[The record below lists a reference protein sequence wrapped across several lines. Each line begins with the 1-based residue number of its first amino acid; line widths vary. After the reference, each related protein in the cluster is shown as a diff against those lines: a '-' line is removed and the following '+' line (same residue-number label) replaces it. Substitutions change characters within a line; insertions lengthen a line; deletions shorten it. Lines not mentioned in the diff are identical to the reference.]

1 MRKRPVRII
10 GSNTQLDISFGWG
23 ARGTTPPNVFWSA
36 GISRRS
42 RKDFGNG
49 RTDTPASSP
58 AVTTR
63 GFDEAEMRQV
73 AALIAE
79 VLEAVAKDPANT
91 TAAEESVRAKVK
103 DLTDRFPLYAWK
115 K

>member
-1 MRKRPVRII
+1 M
-10 GSNTQLDISFGWG
+10 
-23 ARGTTPPNVFWSA
+23 
-36 GISRRS
+36 
-42 RKDFGNG
+42 
-49 RTDTPASSP
+49 
-58 AVTTR
+58 
-63 GFDEAEMRQV
+63 